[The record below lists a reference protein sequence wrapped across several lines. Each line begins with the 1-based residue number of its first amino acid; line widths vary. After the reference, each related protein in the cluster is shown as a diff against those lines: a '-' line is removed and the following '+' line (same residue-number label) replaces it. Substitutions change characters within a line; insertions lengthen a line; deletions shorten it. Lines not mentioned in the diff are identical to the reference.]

1 MTKQL
6 KTAHRFLTKGLL
18 IATLPLLLTGCAVT
32 KLESNLAPGAT
43 FDELGKTFVV
53 HFEPDKRELHSIIA
67 DKLTLMGHPS
77 TAGEKSEM
85 PDDVDTLVTYKDNWM
100 WDITN
105 YMIKLNI
112 QFRNEKSNELIITG
126 ESYRTSLARKSPEG
140 MIEETLTEILKKRGK
155 K

>member
-6 KTAHRFLTKGLL
+6 KTARRFLTKGLL
-18 IATLPLLLTGCAVT
+18 IATLPLLLTGCVVT

-53 HFEPDKRELHSIIA
+53 HFEPDKRQLHSIIA

-112 QFRNEKSNELIITG
+112 QFRNGKSNELIITG

-140 MIEETLTEILKKRGK
+140 MIEETLTEILKKRGNK
-155 K
+155 

>member
-6 KTAHRFLTKGLL
+6 KTARRFLTKGLL

-53 HFEPDKRELHSIIA
+53 HFEPDKRQLHSIIA

-112 QFRNEKSNELIITG
+112 QFRNGKSNELIITG
-126 ESYRTSLARKSPEG
+126 ESYRTSLARKSPEA
-140 MIEETLTEILKKRGK
+140 MIEETLTEILNKRGK

>member
-1 MTKQL
+1 
-6 KTAHRFLTKGLL
+6 
-18 IATLPLLLTGCAVT
+18 VT

-53 HFEPDKRELHSIIA
+53 HFEPDKRQLHSIIA

-112 QFRNEKSNELIITG
+112 QFRNGKSNELIITG